1 MEEEKCGVLTPLE
14 VCRMIE
20 YLHSVGLTEEQIYE
34 FWAFVATGH
43 RIPAPH
49 VKGK

>member
-20 YLHSVGLTEEQIYE
+20 YLHSVGLTEVTEYPPL
-34 FWAFVATGH
+34 TL
-43 RIPAPH
+43 
-49 VKGK
+49 KGNEKRRGPMV